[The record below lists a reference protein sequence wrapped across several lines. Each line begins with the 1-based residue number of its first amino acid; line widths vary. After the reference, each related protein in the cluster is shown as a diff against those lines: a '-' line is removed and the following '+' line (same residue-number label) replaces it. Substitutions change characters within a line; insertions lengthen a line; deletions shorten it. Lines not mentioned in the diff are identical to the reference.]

1 MSDVRNLAVTAPS
14 LDEDAWEDL
23 LNFIEEKRV
32 IPIVGPELL
41 KVETPT
47 GSMLFHDWLAGK
59 LAARLGV
66 NTAELP
72 QPHTLNDVV
81 CWFLSA
87 RGRREDT
94 YARVRS
100 ILKEVEFEIP
110 KAIRQLAEITD
121 FNLYVSTTFDSFLE
135 QAINAQR
142 FGGAPTAEVI
152 SYTPNRVADIPSE
165 IAELRR
171 PVVYHL
177 LGRCSASPTY
187 VLSDED
193 LLEYVCALQRD
204 HLAPEKLFFELEH
217 NHLLIIGSNFSN
229 WLARLFLRLAKR
241 RRLSDPREVGEV
253 LADDHSG
260 EDERLIA
267 FLNQVSV
274 RTRLY
279 SGAEQFVDELHR
291 RWTVRRR
298 PASAAPIGG
307 PARFVPLEREMPEHA
322 VFISYAR
329 EDLAA
334 VQRLKSRLDAV
345 GIKSWLDME
354 QLDAGVDF
362 DRRVQRNI
370 ARCAFFVPVISAV
383 TEKRAEAYFRREWN
397 YALDRSLN
405 MADDAI
411 FILPVAIDA
420 IDARTARIPE
430 RFRSLQIT
438 SAPGGAAPEEFIQHL
453 RALAAER

>member
-1 MSDVRNLAVTAPS
+1 
-14 LDEDAWEDL
+14 
-23 LNFIEEKRV
+23 
-32 IPIVGPELL
+32 
-41 KVETPT
+41 
-47 GSMLFHDWLAGK
+47 
-59 LAARLGV
+59 
-66 NTAELP
+66 
-72 QPHTLNDVV
+72 
-81 CWFLSA
+81 
-87 RGRREDT
+87 
-94 YARVRS
+94 
-100 ILKEVEFEIP
+100 
-110 KAIRQLAEITD
+110 
-121 FNLYVSTTFDSFLE
+121 
-135 QAINAQR
+135 
-142 FGGAPTAEVI
+142 
-152 SYTPNRVADIPSE
+152 
-165 IAELRR
+165 
-171 PVVYHL
+171 
-177 LGRCSASPTY
+177 
-187 VLSDED
+187 
-193 LLEYVCALQRD
+193 
-204 HLAPEKLFFELEH
+204 
-217 NHLLIIGSNFSN
+217 
-229 WLARLFLRLAKR
+229 
-241 RRLSDPREVGEV
+241 
-253 LADDHSG
+253 
-260 EDERLIA
+260 
-267 FLNQVSV
+267 V

-298 PASAAPIGG
+298 PAATAPIGG

-438 SAPGGAAPEEFIQHL
+438 AAPGGEAPDEFLQHL
-453 RALAAER
+453 KALAAER

>member
-1 MSDVRNLAVTAPS
+1 LAAPS
-14 LDEDAWEDL
+14 LDEDAWDDL

-41 KVETPT
+41 KVETPA
-47 GSMLFHDWLAGK
+47 GPVLFHDWLAGK

-110 KAIRQLAEITD
+110 RAIRQLAEITD

-298 PASAAPIGG
+298 PAATAPIGG

-438 SAPGGAAPEEFIQHL
+438 AAPGGEAPDEFLQHL
-453 RALAAER
+453 KALAAER